1 MWSAPLVGY
10 SEKGEKVN
18 VIVVDSEGIGG
29 LDEDQNHDMRIF
41 SLAVLLSSFFI
52 YNSMGSI
59 DENAVSSLSF
69 VTNLSKHVKVKTS
82 EGTND
87 SDLFQIAQERM
98 METADQ
104 DLVQYM
110 PKFLWVVR
118 DFTLQ
123 LVDDENREIDPSSY
137 LERALQ
143 DNVSSGGS
151 ETALK
156 NEIKQHLRKYFPD
169 RDCCTMVRP
178 IVDENN
184 LQSLENIGIEDLRSE
199 FVEQAFNLRTRVLQ
213 GMKIKHINNQE
224 MDGSTWIEM
233 AEQYIE
239 AINGRTVPTIE
250 NSWTYICRSRA

>member
-137 LERALQ
+137 LERAL
-143 DNVSSGGS
+143 
-151 ETALK
+151 
-156 NEIKQHLRKYFPD
+156 
-169 RDCCTMVRP
+169 
-178 IVDENN
+178 
-184 LQSLENIGIEDLRSE
+184 
-199 FVEQAFNLRTRVLQ
+199 
-213 GMKIKHINNQE
+213 
-224 MDGSTWIEM
+224 
-233 AEQYIE
+233 
-239 AINGRTVPTIE
+239 
-250 NSWTYICRSRA
+250 